1 MPLETYR
8 RGNSYWVRG
17 RVEFNGA
24 AITEYYRCS
33 TGATSEA
40 GARAWC
46 KAEEDRQVRRHLL
59 GEEAV
64 LMFSDAA
71 MLYPAK
77 PKEAGFLIP
86 IVEKIGHLPV
96 QKITAKSV
104 RNLGPTLYPNSAT
117 DTWWRQVVTPVRA
130 VINNAHDLGHCAPIR
145 ITGYTENERI
155 AQDQARKKQSRV
167 ERKPFT
173 MEWVEAFCAHA
184 DIYNA
189 ALVRFMFETAARIDQ
204 AVSLT
209 RDDLDLKKQR
219 VWLKAAKGH
228 AAQWVDISHEMMI
241 ELANLPEKQPMN
253 RKTGERL
260 EPTVFGY
267 QTKGGYRKRWV
278 TICRNAGIERLTAH
292 SARHGFYTHLRVRQG
307 VDPITAAKAGRWKNP
322 ALPDR
327 VYGHAEENQ
336 ADIRARFRTNPV
348 QRDTSEAPNAMK
360 KWGK

>member
-24 AITEYYRCS
+24 AITEYYRQS

-40 GARAWC
+40 GARDWC
-46 KAEEDRQVRRHLL
+46 RAEEDRQVRRHLL

-71 MLYPAK
+71 LIYPAK

-86 IVEKIGHLPV
+86 VVQAIGHLPV
-96 QKITAKSV
+96 AQITGKMV
-104 RNLGPTLYPNSAT
+104 RLLGPQLYPKAAT
-117 DTWWRQVVTPVRA
+117 DTWWRQIVTPVRA

-145 ITGYTENERI
+145 ITGYSEIERI
-155 AQDQARKKQSRV
+155 AQDQARGKQSRIK
-167 ERKPFT
+167 RQPFSK
-173 MEWVEAFCAHA
+173 EWVEAFCDHA

-204 AVSLT
+204 AVSLMPE
-209 RDDLDLKKQR
+209 DLDLRNKR

-228 AAQWVDISHEMMI
+228 PAQWVDISHEMMI
-241 ELANLPEKQPMN
+241 ELANLPAKQPMN

-267 QTKGGYRKRWV
+267 ATKGGYRKRWK
-278 TICRNAGIERLTAH
+278 TICRNAGIEMLTAH
-292 SARHGFYTHLRVRQG
+292 SARHGFYTELRVRQN
-307 VDPITAAKAGRWKNP
+307 VDPITAAKAGRWKDP

-336 ADIRARFRTNPV
+336 ADIRARFRTSTV
-348 QRDTSEAPNAMK
+348 QDATREDPNAMK
-360 KWGK
+360 QKG